1 MSAVGDS
8 QRFRSAIEKF
18 DEANAADPTLVDAE
32 SIEQPATLDYSKRMT
47 AWLER
52 LYPDASEPLRL
63 AVRAQHLLR
72 WTFSRD
78 RYPMTRAGYH
88 QWRTAAG
95 RFSGDEAGRILRD
108 VGYDDATIARVQSLI
123 RKEGLKTDPDTQA
136 LEDST
141 CLAFLERGFAEF
153 AQRHDEQKVIGIVQ
167 RTWKKMSDRAHDA
180 ALGLSLSPDAG
191 RLIGLALAQQE

>member
-1 MSAVGDS
+1 MTAADS
-8 QRFRSAIEKF
+8 QRFRSAIERF
-18 DEANAADPTLVDAE
+18 DRANAEDPAVVDAE
-32 SIEQPATLDYSKRMT
+32 SVQQPATLDYSRRMT
-47 AWLER
+47 SWLER

-72 WTFSRD
+72 WTFPRE

-88 QWRTAAG
+88 DWRMAAG
-95 RFSGDEAGRILRD
+95 RFSADEAGRILRD
-108 VGYDDATIARVQSLI
+108 LGYDDPTIARVQSLI
-123 RKEGLKTDPDTQA
+123 CKEGLKSDPETQA

-153 AQRHDEQKVIGIVQ
+153 AERHEEQKVIGIVR

-191 RLIGLALAQQE
+191 RLIGLALAQNE